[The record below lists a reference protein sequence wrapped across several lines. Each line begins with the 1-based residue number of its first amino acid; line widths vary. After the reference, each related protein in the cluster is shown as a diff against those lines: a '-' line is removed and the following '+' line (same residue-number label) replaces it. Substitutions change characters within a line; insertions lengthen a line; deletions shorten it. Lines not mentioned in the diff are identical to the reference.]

1 MKAAKLLLLSVS
13 VFSFLSCSSFLKYQK
28 TKEFENK
35 EFEKKVVIVETE
47 APKEDA
53 PEAGPAP
60 APAPEAAK
68 EEVKTAKKPV
78 AKKAVKKKTAK
89 AAVVAVPLTRQP
101 DIEDSDGFENQRR
114 PPTDPFRVGEKVV
127 HAVTYL
133 GATAGHL
140 TLSVKPFAVVNGKK
154 SYNFNIEVKSTSF
167 FSKVFAVD
175 DEIQTY
181 VDFESLVPHAYKL
194 NIHDAYQVKE
204 AQSYFD
210 NESLRADYWEHKFTE
225 KGGHEE
231 KKQNWAILPYS
242 QNPFS
247 AIFYMRVFNWTV
259 GKDYVFRVADD
270 EKNVEFKAHA
280 LGKEVLNTEAGT
292 FNTIKLKAEVV
303 SRGKLKATD
312 FYLWIS
318 DDSRKYVL
326 RIDVKLPVGTLT
338 SEAIKIQEGK

>member
-1 MKAAKLLLLSVS
+1 MKLSKCLLLTAALLSL
-13 VFSFLSCSSFLKYQK
+13 FSCSSFLNYKR
-28 TKEFENK
+28 TKEFQNA

-47 APKEDA
+47 APKDEA
-53 PEAGPAP
+53 PPVTDEKVTVEKPVTAP
-60 APAPEAAK
+60 K
-68 EEVKTAKKPV
+68 TTAKKTSK
-78 AKKAVKKKTAK
+78 KKAAK
-89 AAVVAVPLTRQP
+89 AVTASAPLQREP
-101 DIEDSDGFENQRR
+101 DLEDSEGFDKKRR
-114 PPTDPFRVGEKVV
+114 PPVDPFKVGEKVV
-127 HAVTYL
+127 HAVSYL

-140 TLSVKPFAVVNGKK
+140 TFSVKPFAVVNGKK
-154 SYNFNIEVKSTSF
+154 SYNFVIDVKSTSF
-167 FSKVFAVD
+167 FSRVFAVD
-175 DEIQTY
+175 DQIQTY
-181 VDFESLVPHAYKL
+181 VDYDELVPHAFKL

-210 NESLRADYWEHKFTE
+210 NESLRADYWEHRYTE

-312 FYLWIS
+312 FYLWIT
-318 DDSRKYVL
+318 DDSRKYVV

-338 SEAIKIQEGK
+338 SEAIKIEEGK

>member
-1 MKAAKLLLLSVS
+1 MKSVKLLLLTVS
-13 VFSFLSCSSFLKYQK
+13 TFTLFSCSSFLNYQK
-28 TKEFENK
+28 TKEFQNK

-47 APKEDA
+47 APKE
-53 PEAGPAP
+53 EATATTEPV
-60 APAPEAAK
+60 K
-68 EEVKTAKKPV
+68 EEAKPV
-78 AKKAVKKKTAK
+78 VKPPVKKVVKKKTPK
-89 AAVVAVPLTRQP
+89 AVAAAPLIRQP
-101 DIEDSDGFENQRR
+101 DIEDSDGFENKRR

-127 HAVTYL
+127 HAITYL

-154 SYNFNIEVKSTSF
+154 SYNFHIEVKSTSF

-181 VDFESLVPHAYKL
+181 VDYESLVPHAFKL

-210 NESLRADYWEHKFTE
+210 NDSLRADYWEHKYTE

-231 KKQNWAILPYS
+231 KKQNWAILPFS

-247 AIFYMRVFNWTV
+247 AIFYMRIFNWTV

-280 LGKEVLNTEAGT
+280 LGKEVLTTEAGT

-338 SEAIKIQEGK
+338 SEAIKIQEGN